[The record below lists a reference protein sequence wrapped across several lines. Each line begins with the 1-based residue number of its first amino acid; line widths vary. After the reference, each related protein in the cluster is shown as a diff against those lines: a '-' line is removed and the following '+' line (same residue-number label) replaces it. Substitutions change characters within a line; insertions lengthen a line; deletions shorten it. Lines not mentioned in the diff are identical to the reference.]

1 MEYYDSL
8 QRMVMIYMQEYPT
21 IKMTHHDSLESQKRM
36 LPISSLLIIL
46 IKAVMT
52 ESVYDI
58 DEKTYSTSFLQH
70 ILLDMQIPKGIIQ
83 LIDIL

>member
-1 MEYYDSL
+1 MGYYDSL
-8 QRMVMIYMQEYPT
+8 LRMAMTYMLEYPT
-21 IKMTHHDSLESQKRM
+21 MKMTHHDSLESQKKM

-58 DEKTYSTSFLQH
+58 DEKTYGTTFLQR

>member
-1 MEYYDSL
+1 MGYYDSL
-8 QRMVMIYMQEYPT
+8 LRMAMMYMLEYPT
-21 IKMTHHDSLESQKRM
+21 LKMNHHDSPESQKRM

-52 ESVYDI
+52 EFVYDI
-58 DEKTYSTSFLQH
+58 DEKTYSTSFLQR